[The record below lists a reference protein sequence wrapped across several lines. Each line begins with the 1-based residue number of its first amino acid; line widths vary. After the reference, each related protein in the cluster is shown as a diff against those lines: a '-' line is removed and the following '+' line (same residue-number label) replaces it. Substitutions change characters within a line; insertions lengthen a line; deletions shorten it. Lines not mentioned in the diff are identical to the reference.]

1 MLARYFVFLLLA
13 ITSCNAQKSS
23 SILTAKDVVIA
34 KKDTI
39 VTQLNT
45 VEYSTDY
52 IMGKFDPAMHPDFMV
67 IPAKYRDEDI
77 RYIRKDVMEG
87 FIKMYDAAAKDGIRI
102 VIRSATRNFNNQKR
116 IWENKWI
123 GKNILED
130 GTNAAKDFQDDLSR
144 AKKILEYSSM
154 PGTSRH
160 HWGTDLDFNSFD
172 NQWFEF
178 GEGLSLYQWLTTHA
192 HQYGFCQTY
201 TKMGTDRHTG
211 YFEEKWHWTYM
222 PVSDVITR
230 QAKYKI
236 KNEMIQGFLGAET
249 ATQIDIVRNFILG
262 ISPSCLSLSK

>member
-1 MLARYFVFLLLA
+1 MLARHFVFLLFA
-13 ITSCNAQKSS
+13 ISSCNAQKTSS
-23 SILTAKDVVIA
+23 VLTAKDVVVA

-39 VTQLNT
+39 VISLNT

-52 IMGKFDPAMHPDFMV
+52 IMGKFDPVAHPDFML
-67 IPAKYRDEDI
+67 IPAQYRDEDI

-87 FIKMYDAAAKDGIRI
+87 FIKMYESAAKDGIRI
-102 VIRSATRNFNNQKR
+102 VIRSATRNFENQKR
-116 IWENKWI
+116 IWENKWT
-123 GKNILED
+123 GKTILED
-130 GTNAAKDFQDDLSR
+130 GTNAAKDIQDDLSR

-172 NQWFEF
+172 NQWFES
-178 GEGLSLYQWLTTHA
+178 GEGLALYQWLTTHA

-201 TKMGTDRHTG
+201 TKMGTDRNTG

-222 PVSDVITR
+222 PVSQEITR
-230 QAKYKI
+230 QAKEKI

-249 ATQIDIVRNFILG
+249 ATQIDIVKNFILG
-262 ISPSCLSLSK
+262 ISPSCLSHLK